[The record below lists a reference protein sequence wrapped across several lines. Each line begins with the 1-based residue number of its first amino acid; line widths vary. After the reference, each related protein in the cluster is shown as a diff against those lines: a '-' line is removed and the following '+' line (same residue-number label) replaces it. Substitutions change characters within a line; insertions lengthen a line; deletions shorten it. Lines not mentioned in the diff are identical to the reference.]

1 MNIHD
6 ISERKLKLLGLL
18 SHFESLIKQIEQS
31 YFESETMT
39 HKEWCDSL
47 QHMEEKIA
55 YVRKQLLEEK

>member
-18 SHFESLIKQIEQS
+18 SHFESLIKQLES
-31 YFESETMT
+31 YFESENMT

-47 QHMEEKIA
+47 EYIEEKIA
-55 YVRKQLLEEK
+55 YVKSNF

>member
-18 SHFESLIKQIEQS
+18 SHFESLIKQIEES
-31 YFESETMT
+31 YFESKDMT

-47 QHMEEKIA
+47 QYLEEKIA